1 MFAPRGRAQGITRG
15 LTNKSASFHTRVKI
29 NTTCYSTSAPFRFV
43 SCTATDESTGI
54 CNTVRVL
61 ALPQLRQQDN
71 LPIRKFQSVMISVPF
86 GLVDL
91 LELRHLVSGAPG
103 EDHSLASDFLFKGK
117 LRARKQAHGH
127 ATIVSRSETA
137 CRRVVKAR

>member
-86 GLVDL
+86 GLTCWNFATLCPGLQEKITPSHRISLSKESSVPGSKHTAT
-91 LELRHLVSGAPG
+91 LRSSAAAKPRVGVS
-103 EDHSLASDFLFKGK
+103 
-117 LRARKQAHGH
+117 
-127 ATIVSRSETA
+127 
-137 CRRVVKAR
+137 